1 MEVYRHGVRILDW
14 IVERL
19 AEVRTVGDRR
29 RGVSKTEALGKGK
42 KGKDSFDDEATN
54 KSNSN
59 SNNDND
65 NDNSIS
71 DSIISLLK
79 SIPPLFKTPLSTP
92 LILKMLTS
100 ELPSLLYSFHAALS
114 DSMILL
120 KRLTL
125 VKSEVSERYRRL
137 HPLLN

>member
-1 MEVYRHGVRILDW
+1 MDW

-59 SNNDND
+59 NDN
-65 NDNSIS
+65 NNSIS